1 MIWQCVAQSG
11 DLKFIYIIKNTVEKI
26 GKVWYNKIKV
36 INSKIFGKILTKG
49 DKTMKKYILSLDEG
63 TTSARAI
70 LFDRDANMLSVAQHE
85 IPQIYPAPA
94 FVEQDPMDIYANQ
107 YAALTE
113 CIAKSGIDPEEI
125 AAVGIT
131 NQRETVIAWNK
142 TTARPICNA
151 IVWQCRRTADIC
163 RELENAGH
171 ADYIK
176 KTTGLRID
184 PYFSGTKIKWILDNV
199 DGARALA
206 DNGELLVG
214 TVDTWL
220 IWKLTEGRVF
230 VTDRTNASRTM
241 LCNIHTGEWDEQML
255 KILDIPEGILPEIK
269 SSSEIY
275 GYFDCMGARIPIAGI
290 AGDQQAALFG
300 QCCFESG
307 EAKNTYGTGC
317 FLLTNIG
324 EKAILSQNGLLTTIA
339 AGEAGRSIE
348 YALEGSVFIGGAIVR
363 WLRDE
368 MKLIHEARDSEYF
381 ANKVK
386 DSAGVY
392 FVPAF
397 TGLGAPYWDMSARG
411 SIVGITAG
419 AGKNHIIRAALE
431 SIAYQ
436 TEDVIAS
443 MNADMQ
449 AFGEEAI
456 KSLRVDG
463 GASANGLLMQ
473 MQSDISG
480 ISVLR
485 SANAE
490 ATAAGAAF
498 LAGLAVG
505 FFESREELKH
515 KIGVGKIFEP
525 QTSEQERK
533 AMLGGWHRAVRA
545 CRAFSVED

>member
-1 MIWQCVAQSG
+1 
-11 DLKFIYIIKNTVEKI
+11 
-26 GKVWYNKIKV
+26 
-36 INSKIFGKILTKG
+36 
-49 DKTMKKYILSLDEG
+49 MKKYILSLDEG

-70 LFDRDANMLSVAQHE
+70 LFNKNAEMIAVAQHE
-85 IPQIYPAPA
+85 IPQIYPKPGM
-94 FVEQDPMDIYANQ
+94 VEQDPMDIYANQ

-142 TTARPICNA
+142 RTGRPLYNA

-163 RELENAGH
+163 KELEKDGY

-199 DGARALA
+199 EGARKMAE
-206 DNGELLVG
+206 DGELMVG

-220 IWKLTEGRVF
+220 IWKLTEGRTF

-241 LCNIHTGEWDEQML
+241 LCNIHTCEWDDKL
-255 KILDIPEGILPEIK
+255 LSALNIPKGILPEIK

-275 GYFDCMGARIPIAGI
+275 GYFDCMGAQIPISGI

-300 QCCFESG
+300 QCCFEAG

-317 FLLTNIG
+317 FLLANIG
-324 EKAILSQNGLLTTIA
+324 EDFIESKNGLLTTVI
-339 AGEAGRSIE
+339 AGEAGSKIE
-348 YALEGSVFIGGAIVR
+348 YALEGSVFIGGAIAK

-368 MKLIHEARDSEYF
+368 LKVIHESRDSEYF
-381 ANKVK
+381 ASKVA

-397 TGLGAPYWDMSARG
+397 SGLGAPYWDMDAKG
-411 SIVGITAG
+411 TIVGLTAG
-419 AGKNHIIRAALE
+419 AGKNHIIRASLE

-443 MNADMQ
+443 MNADMSVLGG
-449 AFGEEAI
+449 ATVS
-456 KSLRVDG
+456 SLRVDG
-463 GASANGLLMQ
+463 GASQNDLLMQ

-490 ATAAGAAF
+490 ATALGAAF

-505 FFESREELKH
+505 FFESREELLEKVS
-515 KIGVGKIFEP
+515 VGKTFEMKID
-525 QTSEQERK
+525 ECERAAK
-533 AMLGGWHRAVRA
+533 LCGWHRAVRA
-545 CRAFSVED
+545 CRAFSEEG

>member
-1 MIWQCVAQSG
+1 
-11 DLKFIYIIKNTVEKI
+11 
-26 GKVWYNKIKV
+26 
-36 INSKIFGKILTKG
+36 
-49 DKTMKKYILSLDEG
+49 MKKYILSLDEG

-70 LFDRDANMLSVAQHE
+70 LFDRSARMLAVAQHE
-85 IPQIYPAPA
+85 IPQIYPAPGM
-94 FVEQDPMDIYANQ
+94 VEQDPMDIYANQ

-131 NQRETVIAWNK
+131 NQRETVIAWSR

-151 IVWQCRRTADIC
+151 IVWQCRRTAELC
-163 RELENAGH
+163 RALEAAGH
-171 ADYIK
+171 ADYIR

-199 DGARALA
+199 PEARGMAESGDLM
-206 DNGELLVG
+206 VG

-241 LCNIHTGEWDEQML
+241 LCNIHTGQWDGQML
-255 KILDIPEGILPEIK
+255 EILGIPRSILPEIK

-275 GYFDCMGARIPIAGI
+275 GEFDCMGARIPISGI

-300 QCCFESG
+300 QCCFDEG

-324 EKAILSQNGLLTTIA
+324 KCAIPSQNGLLTTVA
-339 AGEAGRSIE
+339 AGESGRSIE
-348 YALEGSVFIGGAIVR
+348 YALEGSVFVGGAIVR

-368 MKLIHEARDSEYF
+368 MKLIHESRDSEYF
-381 ANKVK
+381 ASKVK

-397 TGLGAPYWDMSARG
+397 TGLGAPHWDMGARG
-411 SIVGITAG
+411 TVVGLTAG

-436 TEDVIAS
+436 TEDVIEA
-443 MNADMQ
+443 MNADMK
-449 AFGEEAI
+449 AFGEASI
-456 KSLRVDG
+456 STLRVDG
-463 GASANGLLMQ
+463 GASANDLLMQ

-480 ISVLR
+480 ISVQR
-485 SANAE
+485 GATAE
-490 ATAAGAAF
+490 ATALGTAF

-505 FFESREELKH
+505 FFRDRAELREKFSQ
-515 KIGVGKIFEP
+515 GKRFDPNFTPE
-525 QTSEQERK
+525 ERIAAK
-533 AMLGGWHRAVRA
+533 QGWHRAVRA
-545 CRAFSVED
+545 CRAFGEQEE

>member
-1 MIWQCVAQSG
+1 
-11 DLKFIYIIKNTVEKI
+11 
-26 GKVWYNKIKV
+26 
-36 INSKIFGKILTKG
+36 
-49 DKTMKKYILSLDEG
+49 MKKYILSLDEG

-70 LFDRDANMLSVAQHE
+70 LFDENANIVSMAQHE
-85 IPQIYPAPA
+85 IPQIYPAPGM
-94 FVEQDPMDIYANQ
+94 VEQSPMEIYANQ

-113 CIAKSGIDPEEI
+113 CIAKSGIDSAEI

-131 NQRETVIAWNK
+131 NQRETVVAWSK
-142 TTARPICNA
+142 STGKPLCNA
-151 IVWQCRRTADIC
+151 IVWQCRRTEDIC
-163 RELENAGH
+163 RTLEAEGH
-171 ADYIK
+171 AEYIRD
-176 KTTGLRID
+176 TTGLRID

-199 DGARALA
+199 NGARDLA
-206 DNGELLVG
+206 ERGELLVG

-220 IWKLTEGRVF
+220 IWKLSEGRIF

-241 LCNIHTGEWDEQML
+241 LCDIRTGRWDDKL
-255 KILDIPEGILPEIK
+255 LSLLDIPRSILPEIR

-275 GYFDCMGARIPIAGI
+275 GYFDCMGARVPIAGI

-300 QCCFESG
+300 QCCFEPG

-317 FLLTNIG
+317 FLLANIG
-324 EKAILSQNGLLTTIA
+324 KNMIPSKNGLLTTVI
-339 AGEAGRSIE
+339 AGEAGRDIE
-348 YALEGSVFIGGAIVR
+348 YALEGSVFVGGAIVR

-381 ANKVK
+381 AGKVK

-392 FVPAF
+392 LVPAF
-397 TGLGAPYWDMSARG
+397 SGIGAPYWDMSARG
-411 SIVGITAG
+411 TVVGLTAG

-436 TEDVIAS
+436 TEDVIAA
-443 MNADMQ
+443 MNEDMKS
-449 AFGEEAI
+449 FGEAPV
-456 KSLRVDG
+456 STLRVDG

-480 ISVLR
+480 IDVLR
-485 SANAE
+485 SSMTE

-505 FFESREELKH
+505 FFKDRGELRRKISGGTVYEP
-515 KIGVGKIFEP
+515 KIGGA
-525 QTSEQERK
+525 ERNK
-533 AMLGGWHRAVRA
+533 ALRGWHRAVKA
-545 CRAFSVED
+545 CRVFSQIGEE

>member
-1 MIWQCVAQSG
+1 
-11 DLKFIYIIKNTVEKI
+11 
-26 GKVWYNKIKV
+26 
-36 INSKIFGKILTKG
+36 
-49 DKTMKKYILSLDEG
+49 MKKYILSLDEG

-70 LFDRDANMLSVAQHE
+70 LFDKNANMISMAQHE

-94 FVEQDPMDIYANQ
+94 MVEQNAMDIYANQ

-113 CIAKSGIDPEEI
+113 CIAKSGVSADEI

-142 TTARPICNA
+142 RTGRPICNA

-163 RELENAGH
+163 RTLEAQGH
-171 ADYIK
+171 AEYIRN
-176 KTTGLRID
+176 TTGLRID

-199 DGARALA
+199 EGARQLA
-206 DNGELLVG
+206 ECGELAVG

-220 IWKLTEGRVF
+220 IWKLTEGEVF
-230 VTDRTNASRTM
+230 VTDLTNASRTM
-241 LCNIHTGEWDEQML
+241 LCNIHTGEWDEKML
-255 KILDIPEGILPEIK
+255 SIFDIPRGILPRIA

-275 GYFDCMGARIPIAGI
+275 GYFECMGARIPISGI

-300 QCCFESG
+300 QCCFGAG

-317 FLLTNIG
+317 FLLANVGKT
-324 EKAILSQNGLLTTIA
+324 AISSKNGLLTTLA
-339 AGEAGRSIE
+339 ATEAGREKE
-348 YALEGSVFIGGAIVR
+348 YVLEGSVFVGGAIIR

-368 MKLIHEARDSEYF
+368 MKLIHESRDSEYF
-381 ANKVK
+381 ARKVE

-397 TGLGAPYWDMSARG
+397 SGLGAPYWDMCARG
-411 SIVGITAG
+411 TLVGLTAG
-419 AGKNHIIRAALE
+419 AGKNHIIRASLE

-443 MNADMQ
+443 MNADLSE
-449 AFGEEAI
+449 FGG
-456 KSLRVDG
+456 KPVVTLRVDG
-463 GASANGLLMQ
+463 GASANDLLMQ

-480 ISVLR
+480 IEVLR
-485 SANAE
+485 SGSAE
-490 ATAAGAAF
+490 ATAMGAAF
-498 LAGLAVG
+498 LAGLGVG
-505 FFESREELKH
+505 FFESREQLKEL
-515 KIGVGKIFEP
+515 VSAGKSFEP
-525 QTSEQERK
+525 QISESQRK

-545 CRAFSVED
+545 CRAFAESED